1 MKKVLIFILAVVLSF
16 SVFAMVACQQPCET
30 HLDGNHDGICDICD
44 TEGLTVTH
52 TDSNHDGKCDAGCG
66 ATVEVNHVDAAHDG
80 RCDVCNQT
88 VEIVHADANN
98 DGTCDVCNVLIDHTH
113 ADANNDGAC
122 DVPTC
127 HYEFPWVANLAS
139 AKALVND
146 LYLKEATLTPGNYT
160 LTTTVNVVGVGAYS
174 VTWTV
179 EVAEADKEIV
189 KLGEPGQILVNNKV
203 DHDVDYKIVAVIADA
218 EGHSTTVSF
227 DRKVPKFAENTFAEY
242 AAAEDGDYLV
252 VKGIVVAIV
261 SKDLGDTDNSL
272 YIVDNDGGYYVYG
285 LTALPEGVK
294 VGDTVRASGSKKTYN
309 GTYELVDAA
318 VEIVDATTSMPEP
331 KDFTDLYKAAAVA
344 GGLSKAEL
352 VAQQAQLVTIK
363 GVTVGSVGSNGYR
376 HFSLDGLESYVRIS
390 SSNCPLNAADTAA
403 FEAAFPGL
411 FGMTADVT
419 GLVTLYNGNFYLT
432 PISVDA
438 FSNAKLP
445 ELSDAEKVAFEK
457 DALVFETEIIENG
470 SIELPSAGAAYDT
483 VAIAWD
489 FKAET
494 AHDCATIADGKLNVT
509 LPKDATT
516 ITLVA
521 TLTCGNETATKE
533 FVVKIASAKIDW
545 KVTADAL
552 ATCDALEDG
561 ATSEDYYYFYGTV
574 GEIYNTEY
582 CNFYLLD
589 AEGNSIVVYGLYA
602 PNGTDRYGSKRQIS
616 EIPFKEGDLIC
627 MRAQVQKFVKNG
639 AITPEL
645 VNAVHVVTPEKGT
658 EVFVAYNAT
667 EALAICDALENGA
680 TTENFS
686 YFSGVVGEIYNTG
699 YCNFYLTDA
708 NGGSIVVYGLYAP
721 NGTDRYGSNRE
732 IAEIPFKQG
741 DNIVIYSKVQKYYK
755 SSDGSITPELVNAVL
770 VSFSAPSVPVH
781 TCESKCAV
789 CGGCENAACTEEA
802 CATKCNCVAQDA
814 PEAGTYVLK
823 LVHTG
828 LNKTLYF
835 TGAMDGH
842 YFATTEVEADAI
854 QVVLAKLENGKYT
867 MAITVEG
874 ATKYLAIVP
883 SGTYIN
889 VVMQEAAAEW
899 TWNAKLGNFTIDVN
913 GTAYFYGTSSTGTYT
928 TISQRK
934 LSDASTTCQ
943 ANLVALSGGSTGGE
957 TPAPHTCESVC
968 PTCQGCLNA
977 DCTETACATK
987 CECSTGGDAPAHEC
1001 ANVCKDCGKC
1011 TNEDCAEAVCAE
1023 KCEGHEPVVVKGT
1036 QDNPFTVAEAIEVAK
1051 ANGTTAPAAK
1061 QFVKAYITA
1070 INSYNSQYNNYE
1082 LLIADEVGGTTTLKG
1097 YRVTLAT
1104 GVESISIG
1112 DLVLIEGYLYC
1123 YQTTPQVQYS
1133 GNTNPTLTIVTAH
1146 ECTDFTPADCL
1157 NAAKCTVCGEENGEA
1172 FGHTEAN
1179 AEGKCDRCGAD
1190 LETGASTVTVSNTI
1204 AALADANGWANSTKY
1219 ASFTLDENITVSST
1233 GTSNTGKYYTSG
1245 EQWRIYQTENPSV
1258 TVTADTGYT
1267 IVSVKIT
1274 YSVDKTGVL
1283 TLDGANVASGT
1294 VVSVNGSSIT
1304 FGVGNTGTANN
1315 GQVRITAIEVVYAP
1329 VAQ

>member
-80 RCDVCNQT
+80 RCDVCNKT

-127 HYEFPWVANLAS
+127 NYEFPWVANLAA

-146 LYLKEATLTPGNYT
+146 LYLKEATLTPGHYT

-189 KLGEPGQILVNNKV
+189 KLGEPGQILVDNKV

-227 DRKVPKFAENTFAEY
+227 DRQVPKFAENTFAEY

-309 GTYELVDAA
+309 GTYELVDAT

-331 KDFTDLYKAAAVA
+331 KDFTDLYKAAAVS
-344 GGLSKAEL
+344 GGLTSPAL
-352 VAQQAQLVTIK
+352 VGPQAQLVTIK
-363 GVTVGSVGSNGYR
+363 GVTVKEIGGSKNDYYY
-376 HFSLDGLESYVRIS
+376 FELDGLKTYVRIS
-390 SSNCPLNAADTAA
+390 SSNCPLNAADTATFIA
-403 FEAAFPGL
+403 EFPGL

-419 GLVTLYNGNFYLT
+419 GVISIYSGNFYLT

-457 DALVFETEIIENG
+457 DSLVFEKEIIENG
-470 SIELPSAGAAYDT
+470 SIELPSTGAAYDT

-552 ATCDALEDG
+552 ATCDTLEDG
-561 ATSEDYYYFYGTV
+561 ATSEDFYYFYGTV

-602 PNGTDRYGSKRQIS
+602 PNGTDRYGSKRQIA

-639 AITPEL
+639 SITPEL
-645 VNAVHVVTPEKGT
+645 VNAVHVVTPSKGT
-658 EVFVAYNAT
+658 EVFVPYNAT

-680 TTENFS
+680 TTEDFF
-686 YFSGVVGEIYNTG
+686 YFSGVVGEIYNTE

-721 NGTDRYGSNRE
+721 NGTDRYGSKRQ
-732 IAEIPFKQG
+732 IAEIPFKEG
-741 DNIVIYSKVQKYYK
+741 DLICMSAQVQKYVK
-755 SSDGSITPELVNAVL
+755 GDSSITPELVNAVL

-789 CGGCENAACTEEA
+789 CGGCEDAACTEEA

-823 LVHTG
+823 LVHTN
-828 LNKTLYF
+828 LENKALYF

-842 YFATTEVEADAI
+842 YFATTEVEAEAI

-874 ATKYLAIVP
+874 ATKYLAIVKE
-883 SGTYIN
+883 GTYIN
-889 VVMQEAAAEW
+889 VVMQDAAAEW
-899 TWNAKLGNFTIDVN
+899 TWNAKLGNFTIDVD

-957 TPAPHTCESVC
+957 TPAPHTCESKCAVC
-968 PTCQGCLNA
+968 GGCEDA
-977 DCTETACATK
+977 ACTEEACATK
-987 CECSTGGDAPAHEC
+987 CE
-1001 ANVCKDCGKC
+1001 
-1011 TNEDCAEAVCAE
+1011 
-1023 KCEGHEPVVVKGT
+1023 GH
-1036 QDNPFTVAEAIEVAK
+1036 
-1051 ANGTTAPAAK
+1051 TAPEGITTIAGALAAAEGASVS
-1061 QFVKAYITA
+1061 FTGTVESFYEEWS
-1070 INSYNSQYNNYE
+1070 SYNNCSPYVV
-1082 LLIADEVGGTTTLKG
+1082 DEEGNKILVFRTTTKVGLG
-1097 YRVTLAT
+1097 DV
-1104 GVESISIG
+1104 ISVAGTIT
-1112 DLVLIEGYLYC
+1112 VYSNKN
-1123 YQTTPQVQYS
+1123 QVAQGS
-1133 GNTNPTLTIVTAH
+1133 TVTIVTAH
-1146 ECTDFTPADCL
+1146 VCSEWDDATCTDAELCKVCRL
-1157 NAAKCTVCGEENGEA
+1157 AKDGSEA
-1172 FGHTEAN
+1172 LGHTY
-1179 AEGKCDRCGAD
+1179 AEGKCSVCGEAEPAGNEVTETLAIKANAGVTGTKTISWTQGAVTVRND
-1190 LETGASTVTVSNTI
+1190 QASSSNAIRVSDSDHFRAYAGSELTISVSGGTLVKVVITCTSNDYATALANSLKTTGATAAKDGKVVT
-1204 AALADANGWANSTKY
+1204 
-1219 ASFTLDENITVSST
+1219 ITVA
-1233 GTSNTGKYYTSG
+1233 
-1245 EQWRIYQTENPSV
+1245 E
-1258 TVTADTGYT
+1258 
-1267 IVSVKIT
+1267 
-1274 YSVDKTGVL
+1274 
-1283 TLDGANVASGT
+1283 
-1294 VVSVNGSSIT
+1294 GSSIV
-1304 FGVGNTGTANN
+1304 FAMSAQSRFNAV
-1315 GQVRITAIEVVYAP
+1315 EVVYAP
-1329 VAQ
+1329 AAQ

>member
-957 TPAPHTCESVC
+957 TPTECTNLCETCEK
-968 PTCQGCLNA
+968 CLDK
-977 DCTETACATK
+977 DCTQHTDK
-987 CECSTGGDAPAHEC
+987 CTCEPAGGDAPAHVC

-1023 KCEGHEPVVVKGT
+1023 KCEGH
-1036 QDNPFTVAEAIEVAK
+1036 
-1051 ANGTTAPAAK
+1051 
-1061 QFVKAYITA
+1061 
-1070 INSYNSQYNNYE
+1070 
-1082 LLIADEVGGTTTLKG
+1082 
-1097 YRVTLAT
+1097 
-1104 GVESISIG
+1104 
-1112 DLVLIEGYLYC
+1112 
-1123 YQTTPQVQYS
+1123 
-1133 GNTNPTLTIVTAH
+1133 TLTIVEAIALGKSKEHDTYTTEKYYVTGVISEVYNTQYGNMYIKDEQGNELTIYGTYSADGKTSYGSMSTKPVAGDTVTIYGAVGKFSNAAQIKNGWIVEH
-1146 ECTDFTPADCL
+1146 IVHEECTTFTDADCL
-1157 NAAKCTVCGEENGEA
+1157 NPAKCTACGKVKAGSEALGHTYAEGKCSVCGEEEPVAGTYSYSYTFTKSAFSANGTKDLGGKNWTLA
-1172 FGHTEAN
+1172 GDGGYWGLDSNGKGQQFGSSSKPYKSMTFTSESFSNVTEIIIN
-1179 AEGKCDRCGAD
+1179 TSGAKD
-1190 LETGASTVTVSNTI
+1190 I
-1204 AALADANGWANSTKY
+1204 AATLKVYVGSTLVKTI
-1219 ASFTLDENITVSST
+1219 TLTT
-1233 GTSNTGKYYTSG
+1233 
-1245 EQWRIYQTENPSV
+1245 
-1258 TVTADTGYT
+1258 TATDYT
-1267 IVSVKIT
+1267 IEVANLTGEIKFEYTQTSSKAMYIKSIT
-1274 YSVDKTGVL
+1274 
-1283 TLDGANVASGT
+1283 
-1294 VVSVNGSSIT
+1294 VNGS
-1304 FGVGNTGTANN
+1304 A
-1315 GQVRITAIEVVYAP
+1315 E
-1329 VAQ
+1329 